1 MATTVAQTII
11 ATPKKRSEGL
21 AITLR
26 AMYVPRIIVGYG
38 AFYGALIALLV
49 VFIYPAMS
57 SINLGSYISSPAIS
71 GLIGGRIPNINSF
84 GNVIALELFSS
95 LYGLIFGGI
104 MAYVSGAALPLNIE
118 NGMLDLALSR
128 PISRTR
134 YYLETTL
141 GVFAS
146 GILMG
151 LFILFCVWIVSLF
164 VKNPG
169 IDWQWAWITQ
179 LVQFAFFVFAIGVGL
194 LIGSLVDASRTSGG
208 VAVGLI
214 FLGYLINIFGGISTK
229 FDWLLKIGPFYY
241 APATDVF
248 VLHQLTWWHPLVLVA
263 AGLICGIIG
272 LVVFNR
278 RDLPTV

>member
-1 MATTVAQTII
+1 MATTVAQTTS
-11 ATPKKRSEGL
+11 ASPKKRSEGL

-128 PISRTR
+128 PI
-134 YYLETTL
+134 
-141 GVFAS
+141 
-146 GILMG
+146 
-151 LFILFCVWIVSLF
+151 
-164 VKNPG
+164 
-169 IDWQWAWITQ
+169 
-179 LVQFAFFVFAIGVGL
+179 
-194 LIGSLVDASRTSGG
+194 
-208 VAVGLI
+208 
-214 FLGYLINIFGGISTK
+214 
-229 FDWLLKIGPFYY
+229 
-241 APATDVF
+241 
-248 VLHQLTWWHPLVLVA
+248 
-263 AGLICGIIG
+263 
-272 LVVFNR
+272 
-278 RDLPTV
+278 